1 MPYITVRSGVS
12 PAGFSANETCI
23 DYYAD
28 LEDQG
33 ERDMI
38 EAAMTGLG
46 AIRQNGGVQNP
57 WCVYYV
63 MKAPHFVLNGLE
75 RLAGYKVVASNSI
88 TESRSWNQMFN
99 HKHLQ
104 IWTLHKKSQS
114 SAN

>member
-12 PAGFSANETCI
+12 TAGFMAGTYI
-23 DYYAD
+23 DYHAD
-28 LEDQG
+28 IEDQG

-46 AIRQNGGVQNP
+46 IIRHNGGVHSP
-57 WCVYYV
+57 LCVYYV

-88 TESRSWNQMFN
+88 TQSESFS
-99 HKHLQ
+99 HQ
-104 IWTLHKKSQS
+104 IWTLHKKPQS